1 MGTFYI
7 PEPELAYVHVPRTG
21 MAMKEIIESW
31 LKPNF
36 TVIDQHEWM
45 INHPN
50 APMVRKYYPSA
61 KTLSVVRNPWQR
73 IWSFYR
79 KISQEGY
86 WLDWNNQTL
95 MDLKPLEAWLED
107 YANPEIVFE
116 FPRWFNR
123 FTNQVDFLEG
133 GVDFVLRAEHLAT
146 EFKPVQEYLNCSKTL
161 PDISEYDHYEYRK
174 YFSTRCKDIV
184 SNVFE
189 RDINRFGYTF

>member
-7 PEPELAYVHVPRTG
+7 PEPELAYIHVPRTG
-21 MAMKEIIESW
+21 MAMKKIIENW

-36 TVIDQHEWM
+36 TVVDEYQWM
-45 INHPN
+45 INHPS
-50 APMVRKYYPSA
+50 ASMVRKYYPSA

-86 WLDWNNQTL
+86 WLDWNDQTL

-133 GVDFVLRAEHLAT
+133 GVDFVLRAEHLTT
-146 EFKPVQEYLNCSKTL
+146 EFEPVQEYLDCSSPL
-161 PDISEYDHYEYRK
+161 PDISHYDHYEYRK

-189 RDINRFGYTF
+189 RDIDRFGYIF